1 MSSSPDPTAD
11 ATGSVPVECSVR
23 YLRVSSK
30 RQMDTDADIDPE
42 GNSIDTQR
50 KVTAAKERALG
61 TVNVGEYVEPGNSAL
76 TISKRPEFRKMLER
90 VMLKRDVRYVVIY
103 QRSRAFRNFA
113 DAVIVKRQ
121 LEKLGVKLISAKEDF
136 GEGVWADA
144 MEGITDIFNEVQV
157 RLNGQDIALKMGN
170 KARNGGTL
178 GKAKLGYVNETKNIE
193 GHRVNTISL
202 DPERAKYIPMAFELF
217 ATARYTIDEF
227 RDQLA
232 EAGLTMPPDARWGRR
247 PVSKTTLAK
256 ALRDRYYL
264 GEILYQGIWYPGRHE
279 ALVTADLFDRVQ
291 RVLDTHSGAG
301 TRYRT
306 HKHYL
311 KGLLW
316 CARCRSRLTLQRAQ
330 GNGGEYFYFLC
341 RGKQEHRC
349 DLPYVPVEIFED
361 AVADYYATD
370 IWLPAEIRD
379 QLRGR
384 VDAAMDDMFGLTEEM
399 RSDFANQ
406 LDRLDRKEHYF
417 LDLAAEEGWPKDK
430 LRERISA
437 IRAERTQIQRSLE
450 QAEHQLDTGRQV
462 FYQALALLDQ
472 PGKMYRRSGEAV
484 RAILN
489 RTFFTRLYVDA
500 RKVTEAEMREP
511 FDVLHEA
518 YRLYKTRTYHRAA
531 PDSARS
537 AMRSAAQTAYAPH
550 DRSTLIDSLTSIFD
564 QGWSKP
570 IMVGT
575 AGFEP
580 ATP

>member
-1 MSSSPDPTAD
+1 MSSSPAPTTD
-11 ATGSVPVECSVR
+11 ATGSVVECSVR

-217 ATARYTIDEF
+217 ATARYTIDEL

-232 EAGLTMPPDARWGRR
+232 EAGLTMPPD
-247 PVSKTTLAK
+247 
-256 ALRDRYYL
+256 
-264 GEILYQGIWYPGRHE
+264 
-279 ALVTADLFDRVQ
+279 
-291 RVLDTHSGAG
+291 VL
-301 TRYRT
+301 
-306 HKHYL
+306 
-311 KGLLW
+311 
-316 CARCRSRLTLQRAQ
+316 
-330 GNGGEYFYFLC
+330 N
-341 RGKQEHRC
+341 
-349 DLPYVPVEIFED
+349 
-361 AVADYYATD
+361 
-370 IWLPAEIRD
+370 
-379 QLRGR
+379 
-384 VDAAMDDMFGLTEEM
+384 
-399 RSDFANQ
+399 
-406 LDRLDRKEHYF
+406 
-417 LDLAAEEGWPKDK
+417 
-430 LRERISA
+430 
-437 IRAERTQIQRSLE
+437 
-450 QAEHQLDTGRQV
+450 
-462 FYQALALLDQ
+462 
-472 PGKMYRRSGEAV
+472 
-484 RAILN
+484 
-489 RTFFTRLYVDA
+489 
-500 RKVTEAEMREP
+500 
-511 FDVLHEA
+511 EA
-518 YRLYKTRTYHRAA
+518 YRLYKTRTHHRAA
-531 PDSARS
+531 PDSARN
-537 AMRSAAQTAYAPH
+537 AMRSAAHSSRAPH
-550 DRSTLIDSLTSIFD
+550 DRSTLIDSLTSVFD
-564 QGWSKP
+564 LGWSKP
-570 IMVGT
+570 ILVGT